1 MFHLRMNKTIQDIE
15 TCMKTLVNV
24 DDELSLGYLRTS
36 LGLQQITN
44 KAESIKRCGQFEK
57 HDQFLLEVGQQ
68 ILINA
73 FQSYLEQND
82 GHIDETAEGAHK
94 LILDFLHVMDIKF
107 YYDPKDYE
115 ERKRFDD
122 VLSNCRDLAGRT
134 LMSLVSDKVEHEG
147 DGLGIRGVCIA
158 MIPYFL
164 NKKWTQSSKYAIALL
179 SNLIYY
185 ISASDRSKKR
195 IDLLAA
201 CDPSGGQ
208 GKCIARD
215 QVNEHKVKSVKQS
228 IRGLHSQLSDVILSR
243 TVLGK
248 YF

>member
-1 MFHLRMNKTIQDIE
+1 MFHLRMNKTIQEIE

-24 DDELSLGYLRTS
+24 DDELCLGYLRTS

-164 NKKWTQSSKYAIALL
+164 N
-179 SNLIYY
+179 
-185 ISASDRSKKR
+185 
-195 IDLLAA
+195 
-201 CDPSGGQ
+201 
-208 GKCIARD
+208 
-215 QVNEHKVKSVKQS
+215 
-228 IRGLHSQLSDVILSR
+228 
-243 TVLGK
+243 
-248 YF
+248 